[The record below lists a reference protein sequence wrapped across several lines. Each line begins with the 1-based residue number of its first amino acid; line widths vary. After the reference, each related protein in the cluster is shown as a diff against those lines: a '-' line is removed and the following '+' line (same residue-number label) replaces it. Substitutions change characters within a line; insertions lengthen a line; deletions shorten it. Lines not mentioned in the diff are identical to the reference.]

1 MLTGQKI
8 PPIGA
13 LADILNGVQQLQ
25 FNVQQVLNQQQ
36 LI

>member
-13 LADILNGVQQLQ
+13 LADILNGIQQLQ
-25 FNVQQVLNQQQ
+25 FSLTQLSNQQQ